1 MAKNLL
7 IIGNGFDLDLGLK
20 TSYSQYIENAKKCSV
35 MQRNGLFNA
44 ICERYDKCNWID
56 IEMFIKEY
64 VIDLSNGKIENINIA
79 KEFKELRE
87 DLCAYM
93 RSEIWKDADTM
104 KRLTPYNRYSNA
116 AKIFKSASKAEE
128 FEVLSFNYTD
138 MGDLADRLEIEKRP
152 KCSYVHGEAKQNNI
166 VFGTDDIRKIKSEYS
181 FVLKSVQ
188 KKKTNSVGEKLNN
201 ANNIIIFGHSL
212 GETDYHYFSDFFKRQ
227 SNMDIGNFKKKTIY
241 IFTKNEQDAYNQL
254 SEMSAEVNYQR
265 LVDANNFHLFTEDDA
280 TEIEDAC
287 KEIEMW

>member
-1 MAKNLL
+1 
-7 IIGNGFDLDLGLK
+7 
-20 TSYSQYIENAKKCSV
+20 

-87 DLCAYM
+87 DLRTYM
-93 RSEIWKDADTM
+93 RSEIWKDTDKM
-104 KRLTPYNRYSNA
+104 KRLTPYNIYSNA

-152 KCSYVHGEAKQNNI
+152 KCSYVHGEAKQSNI
-166 VFGTDDIRKIKSEYS
+166 VFGTDDSRKIKSEYS

-188 KKKTNSVGEKLNN
+188 KKKTNSVREKLHN
-201 ANNIIIFGHSL
+201 ADNIIIIGHSL
-212 GETDYHYFSDFFKRQ
+212 GETDYHYFSDFFKIQ
-227 SNMDIGNFKKKTIY
+227 SNSNISNFKKKTIY
-241 IFTKNEQDAYNQL
+241 IFTKNDSDVYNQL
-254 SEMSAEVNYQR
+254 SRMGEEVSYQS
-265 LVDANNFHLFTEDDA
+265 LVDVNNFHLFAKDDKLEVED
-280 TEIEDAC
+280 IC
-287 KEIEMW
+287 KEIEKW